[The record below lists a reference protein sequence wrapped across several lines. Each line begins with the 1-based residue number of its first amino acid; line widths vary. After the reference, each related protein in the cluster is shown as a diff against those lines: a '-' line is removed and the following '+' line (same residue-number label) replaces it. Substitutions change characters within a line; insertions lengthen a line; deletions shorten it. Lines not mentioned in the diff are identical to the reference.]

1 MKRSTQLL
9 LGFSLL
15 MGLAC
20 ETLTTPAICQE
31 IKREA
36 IIEAAKK
43 ERKLQIYAL
52 LVVADHMQ
60 IIQRFK
66 EKYPFIDVALYRITS
81 ERLYTRIETEARANT
96 HLADVIGISGFQMY
110 QLVKR
115 GLMAKYESPERRYF
129 EPGFKDKDGYWTAYY
144 VNPIVTAYNT
154 RQVSAH
160 DAAKDYADLLDP
172 KWKGKLVME
181 DEEIEWF
188 STMMSFW
195 GDEKGTAY
203 MRRLAAQNFNFRHGH
218 TLMSQLVAAGEYP
231 GAVFVYGPQTQ
242 FIRSTGA
249 PIDWNALNPTV
260 AGVNLMGVAAHA
272 PHPNAAQ
279 LYVDHM
285 LSEEIQ
291 RDFLAAKFFKVSA
304 RKGVANAIQQ
314 KLANVKVIP
323 VDISQSEHLDK
334 HSKTYREL
342 FLAGQ

>member
-1 MKRSTQLL
+1 MKRAMELF
-9 LGFSLL
+9 LGFSLV
-15 MGLAC
+15 MGLTC
-20 ETLTTPAICQE
+20 EIHTTPAISQE

-43 ERKLQIYAL
+43 EGKLQIYAL
-52 LVVADHMQ
+52 LVAADHMQ

-66 EKYPFIDVALYRITS
+66 EKYPFIDVALYRTTS

-129 EPGFKDKDGYWTAYY
+129 EPGFKDKEGYWTAYY

-154 RQVSAH
+154 RQVSPH

-203 MRRLAAQNFNFRHGH
+203 MKRLAAQNFNFRHGH
-218 TLMSQLVAAGEYP
+218 TLMTQLVAAGEYP

-249 PIDWNALNPTV
+249 PIDWTP
-260 AGVNLMGVAAHA
+260 
-272 PHPNAAQ
+272 
-279 LYVDHM
+279 
-285 LSEEIQ
+285 
-291 RDFLAAKFFKVSA
+291 R
-304 RKGVANAIQQ
+304 
-314 KLANVKVIP
+314 IP
-323 VDISQSEHLDK
+323 PW
-334 HSKTYREL
+334 R
-342 FLAGQ
+342 A